1 MGAPATSA
9 PPSRPAA
16 PSAWGPLWVP
26 VFRALWIATVASNV
40 GSWMHDTA
48 ATWLMTSL
56 TTSTLLVALMQTA
69 SSLPVLALALPAGA
83 LADIVD
89 RRRVLIAAQSWM
101 LGAATLM
108 GLLALAGAMTP
119 DRLLFFTFL
128 LGLGNGLTA
137 PAWQATLP
145 ELVRKDQLAAAV
157 SLNGAA
163 MNIARA
169 VGPAIGGLLVA
180 AIGPGGV
187 FLLNAVS
194 FAAVIGALVRWQNR
208 PRETVL
214 PAERVAGAIAAGW
227 RYLRHAP
234 QVQAPLIRCGLFV
247 LFASAPW
254 ALLPALARYELG
266 LGALGYG
273 FLFGCLGLGALTGVA
288 FLPRVQARLS
298 TDSLVLGATLVYAA
312 AVAALGLARA
322 PALAGAA
329 LFAVGIAWIAV
340 MPAFNVAVQ
349 RASAAWVKARMLSMY
364 VLAFMGAMAVGAALW
379 GAVATRAGTAGALLV
394 AAGGMLLNFPAALRW
409 SLGPSDR
416 LDMAPSGHW
425 RDPVVAGD
433 LHHDDGPVLVTVEY
447 LVTPEDAAAF
457 TRAMHGVG
465 RLRRRDGAVSWGLFR
480 DTAEPGQWLET
491 FVVESW
497 GEHLRQHARA
507 TMADLAIEAAARRY
521 HRGEGLPVVS
531 HFVHADTSVG

>member
-1 MGAPATSA
+1 MTGTAAAEPLAP
-9 PPSRPAA
+9 R
-16 PSAWGPLWVP
+16 PSAWGPLRVP

-69 SSLPVLALALPAGA
+69 SSLPVLALSLPAGA

-89 RRRVLIAAQSWM
+89 RRRVLIVAQSWM
-101 LGAATLM
+101 LVGAAVM

-119 DRLLFFTFL
+119 DRLLFLTFM

-145 ELVRKDQLAAAV
+145 DLVGRDQLAAAV

-169 VGPAIGGLLVA
+169 VGPAVGGLLVA

-187 FLLNAVS
+187 FLMNALS
-194 FAAVIGALVRWQNR
+194 FAAVITALVRWQSR
-208 PRETVL
+208 PRESVL
-214 PAERVAGAIAAGW
+214 PAERVLGAIGAGW

-234 QVQAPLIRCGLFV
+234 QVQAALIRCGLFV

-254 ALLPALARYELG
+254 ALLPALARYELN

-273 FLFGCLGLGALTGVA
+273 LLFGCLGLGAVTGVA
-288 FLPRVQARLS
+288 VLPGIQALVS
-298 TDSLVLGATLVYAA
+298 TDGLVLTATAVYAA
-312 AVAALGLARA
+312 GVAGLGLVRV
-322 PALAGAA
+322 PVLAGVA
-329 LFAVGIAWIAV
+329 LFTIGIAWIAV
-340 MPAFNVAVQ
+340 MPAFNVATQ
-349 RASAAWVKARMLSMY
+349 RASADWVKARMLSMY
-364 VLAFMGAMAVGAALW
+364 VLMYMGGMAIGAALW
-379 GAVATRAGTAGALLV
+379 GAVATRLGPPGALLA
-394 AAGGMLLNFPAALRW
+394 AAGGLLLNFVAAARW
-409 SLGPSDR
+409 RLGASDQ

-425 RDPVVAGD
+425 REPVVAGD
-433 LHHDDGPVLVTVEY
+433 LHHDDGPVLVTVY
-447 LVTPEDAAAF
+447 YRIAPDDAVAF
-457 TRAMHGVG
+457 TRAMHDVG
-465 RLRRRDGAVSWGLFR
+465 QLRRRDGAVSWGLFR
-480 DTAEPGQWLET
+480 DTAEPWRWVET

-507 TMADLAIEAAARRY
+507 TVADLAIEAAARRY
-521 HRGEGLPVVS
+521 HRGEGLPVVQ
-531 HFVHADTSVG
+531 HFIHADTAAG

>member
-9 PPSRPAA
+9 PPSRPGAL
-16 PSAWGPLWVP
+16 SAWGPLRTP
-26 VFRALWIATVASNV
+26 VFRVLWIATVASNV

-180 AIGPGGV
+180 AIGPGGI
-187 FLLNAVS
+187 FLLNAAS

-234 QVQAPLIRCGLFV
+234 QVQAP
-247 LFASAPW
+247 
-254 ALLPALARYELG
+254 
-266 LGALGYG
+266 
-273 FLFGCLGLGALTGVA
+273 
-288 FLPRVQARLS
+288 
-298 TDSLVLGATLVYAA
+298 
-312 AVAALGLARA
+312 
-322 PALAGAA
+322 
-329 LFAVGIAWIAV
+329 
-340 MPAFNVAVQ
+340 
-349 RASAAWVKARMLSMY
+349 
-364 VLAFMGAMAVGAALW
+364 
-379 GAVATRAGTAGALLV
+379 
-394 AAGGMLLNFPAALRW
+394 
-409 SLGPSDR
+409 
-416 LDMAPSGHW
+416 
-425 RDPVVAGD
+425 
-433 LHHDDGPVLVTVEY
+433 
-447 LVTPEDAAAF
+447 
-457 TRAMHGVG
+457 
-465 RLRRRDGAVSWGLFR
+465 
-480 DTAEPGQWLET
+480 
-491 FVVESW
+491 
-497 GEHLRQHARA
+497 
-507 TMADLAIEAAARRY
+507 
-521 HRGEGLPVVS
+521 
-531 HFVHADTSVG
+531 

>member
-1 MGAPATSA
+1 MTGT
-9 PPSRPAA
+9 AA
-16 PSAWGPLWVP
+16 AEPLAGRRSAWAPLRAP
-26 VFRALWIATVASNV
+26 IFRALWTATVASNV

-89 RRRVLIAAQSWM
+89 RRRVLISAQAWM
-101 LGAATLM
+101 LAAAGLM

-119 DRLLFFTFL
+119 ARLLSLTFL

-145 ELVRKDQLAAAV
+145 DLVGKDQLRAAV

-194 FAAVIGALVRWQNR
+194 FAAVIGALVRWKSR

-214 PAERVAGAIAAGW
+214 PAERVLGAIGAGW

-254 ALLPALARYELG
+254 ALLPAIARYELQ

-273 FLFGCLGLGALTGVA
+273 LLYGCLGLGALTAVA
-288 FLPRVQARLS
+288 LLPGVQARLP
-298 TDSLVLGATLVYAA
+298 TDPLVLGATAVYAG
-312 AVAALGLARA
+312 AVAVLGLARA
-322 PALAGAA
+322 PVLAGAA
-329 LFAVGIAWIAV
+329 LFAIGVAWITV
-340 MPAFNVAVQ
+340 MPAFNVATQ
-349 RASAAWVKARMLSMY
+349 RASADWVKARMLSMY
-364 VLAFMGAMAVGAALW
+364 VLMYMGGMALGAALW
-379 GAVATRAGTAGALLV
+379 GAVGTRLGPMDALLAA
-394 AAGGMLLNFPAALRW
+394 AAGLLLNFAAAARW
-409 SLGPSDR
+409 SLGANDR
-416 LDMAPSGHW
+416 LDLAPSGHW
-425 RDPVVAGD
+425 RDPVVTGD
-433 LHHDDGPVLVTVEY
+433 LDHDDGPVLVTVEY
-447 LVTPEDAAAF
+447 RVAPDDAAAF
-457 TRAMHGVG
+457 ARAMHDVG

-480 DTAEPGQWLET
+480 DAADPFRWVET
-491 FVVESW
+491 FVAESW

-507 TMADLAIEAAARRY
+507 TVADLAIEAAARRY
-521 HRGEGLPVVS
+521 HRGEGLPAVA
-531 HFVHADTSVG
+531 HLVHADTSQ